1 MTEMKLTEKEE
12 KAIASVISFLQ
23 GYKDCKKED
32 KEKYIYEN
40 AFIVRNLIAFKNF
53 EPNNAYAL
61 LSSSII
67 HNIIPYL
74 VAKDNESI
82 DEVAERIDNKTTEML
97 KSMIDELK
105 EKQESTEENKA
116 E

>member
-12 KAIASVISFLQ
+12 KAVASVVSFLQ

-32 KEKYIYEN
+32 KEKYIIEN

-61 LSSSII
+61 LSSTII

-74 VAKDNESI
+74 VAKDDESI
-82 DEVAERIDNKTTEML
+82 DEVAERIDNQTTEML
-97 KSMIDELK
+97 KTMINEFK
-105 EKQESTEENKA
+105 ENTEKEDKA